1 MTRQPEKE
9 TLQPVWLRPAAVAES
24 IVPHRVPFPLARRF
38 QQVCTTIIA
47 EAYADEGLRSMTY
60 TALACVDDFPGIDQR
75 HLAALMG
82 VDRTNAGQ
90 IVDELEAKGLIER
103 HINGADRRAREL
115 RLTRDGERKRRQLRP
130 KLLAAQAR
138 MLAPLTAAEQD
149 MLIELLIRVVEAN
162 EAHARPGAGR
172 RPPRRKA
179 TSTSTG
185 ATHDQAR
192 NAAAARIRDRPSARR
207 PRTGHSG

>member
-1 MTRQPEKE
+1 MKRDAGREA
-9 TLQPVWLRPAAVAES
+9 LQPVWRRPAAVADS

-38 QQVCTTIIA
+38 QQISATIIA
-47 EAYADEGLRSMTY
+47 EAYADEDLRPMTY
-60 TALACVDDFPGIDQR
+60 SALACVDDFPGIDQR
-75 HLAALMG
+75 RLAALMG

-90 IVDELEAKGLIER
+90 IVDELEVKGLIER

-172 RPPRRKA
+172 RPPRRK
-179 TSTSTG
+179 TISTSAG
-185 ATHDQAR
+185 GIHDE
-192 NAAAARIRDRPSARR
+192 ARIVAASRIRNRPSPRR
-207 PRTGHSG
+207 PRADHAG

>member
-1 MTRQPEKE
+1 MKRQADKPA
-9 TLQPVWLRPAAVAES
+9 LQPVWLQPAAIADS

-38 QQVCTTIIA
+38 QQICVTMIA
-47 EAYADEGLRSMTY
+47 EAYADEDLRPMTY
-60 TALACVDDFPGIDQR
+60 SALACVDDFPGVDQR
-75 HLAALMG
+75 RLAALMG
-82 VDRTNAGQ
+82 VDRTNVGQ

-115 RLTRDGERKRRQLRP
+115 RLTRDGERKRRALRP

-179 TSTSTG
+179 AATATG
-185 ATHDQAR
+185 ATHDQAQQTGSR
-192 NAAAARIRDRPSARR
+192 MRDRTSARR
-207 PRTGHSG
+207 PRADHPG